1 MGFRGTTRRGS
12 AQLGTGCVAGAL
24 ALALAVAGCTTGE
37 AHAATRARSVTVTES
52 DFRISVAPAHIS
64 SGDVDVSVTNR
75 GPTSHELILV
85 RSRRGALPLR
95 ADGITID
102 EDALESSTLVSLDPG
117 PRGSVRTS
125 HIHLTPGRYELF
137 CNMSGHY
144 FGGMHAELVVT

>member
-1 MGFRGTTRRGS
+1 MGFRGTTRRGN

-24 ALALAVAGCTTGE
+24 ALALALAVAGCTTGE
-37 AHAATRARSVTVTES
+37 ARAAMRARSVTVTES

-102 EDALESSTLVSLDPG
+102 EDALE
-117 PRGSVRTS
+117 
-125 HIHLTPGRYELF
+125 
-137 CNMSGHY
+137 
-144 FGGMHAELVVT
+144 